1 MQSFAH
7 VFAYVLGVAIII
19 AGIRTIFTQQAT
31 LTIRLWGDS
40 SNSPTRDSSEGYSTS
55 EHTGFV
61 AILIGIGEI
70 GTGILMLIKGP
81 GFFAWQRVGLI
92 PGHQPSKSHRAL

>member
-40 SNSPTRDSSEGYSTS
+40 SNSPTRDSSESYSTS